1 MFPATH
7 LSRATSTTFLP
18 LTRLSQRS
26 GKFLAAAMA
35 GTLSAMR
42 KKIASSIIAASLAVA
57 AAPAGPPAVATPLS
71 SVDSSSQGS
80 SDSSEGAN
88 GSSDEAEGSGF
99 KGFMN
104 MLFEPYEQMS
114 SDNLATSSMG
124 AARAII
130 NYVIIAA
137 GVTLIGQ
144 AIQIAMSNMPR

>member
-1 MFPATH
+1 
-7 LSRATSTTFLP
+7 
-18 LTRLSQRS
+18 
-26 GKFLAAAMA
+26 
-35 GTLSAMR
+35 MR

-57 AAPAGPPAVATPLS
+57 AAPAGPPAVAAPLS
-71 SVDSSSQGS
+71 SVRGSSVDGNPQGS
-80 SDSSEGAN
+80 SGSSEGAN
-88 GSSDEAEGSGF
+88 GSSDEAEGTGF

>member
-1 MFPATH
+1 
-7 LSRATSTTFLP
+7 
-18 LTRLSQRS
+18 
-26 GKFLAAAMA
+26 
-35 GTLSAMR
+35 MR

-57 AAPAGPPAVATPLS
+57 AAPAGPPAVAASPSSIGGSSIGGS
-71 SVDSSSQGS
+71 SVDGSSQGS
-80 SDSSEGAN
+80 SGSSEGAI

>member
-1 MFPATH
+1 
-7 LSRATSTTFLP
+7 
-18 LTRLSQRS
+18 
-26 GKFLAAAMA
+26 MA

-57 AAPAGPPAVATPLS
+57 AVPAGPPAVAAPLS
-71 SVDSSSQGS
+71 SVGGSFGDGSSQDSSGS
-80 SDSSEGAN
+80 SESAI
-88 GSSDEAEGSGF
+88 GSSDEVEGSSF

-104 MLFEPYEQMS
+104 MLFEPYELMS
-114 SDNLATSSMG
+114 SDNLATSSEG

>member
-1 MFPATH
+1 
-7 LSRATSTTFLP
+7 
-18 LTRLSQRS
+18 
-26 GKFLAAAMA
+26 MA

-42 KKIASSIIAASLAVA
+42 KKIASSIIVASLAVA
-57 AAPAGPPAVATPLS
+57 VAPAGPPAVAAPLS
-71 SVDSSSQGS
+71 SVRGSSVDGNSQGS
-80 SDSSEGAN
+80 SGSSESAI
-88 GSSDEAEGSGF
+88 GSSDEVEGSSF

-144 AIQIAMSNMPR
+144 AIQIAMANMPR

>member
-1 MFPATH
+1 
-7 LSRATSTTFLP
+7 
-18 LTRLSQRS
+18 
-26 GKFLAAAMA
+26 MA

-57 AAPAGPPAVATPLS
+57 AAPAGPPAVAASQSSAGGS
-71 SVDSSSQGS
+71 SVDGNPQGS
-80 SDSSEGAN
+80 SGSSEGAN